1 MVWKFARITFSNIHF
16 KIETAIKPM
25 DSFKGITHEDIYS
38 KKNSRYDVFYKV
50 LFYLQISTNFNACK
64 NLVEH
69 FLKEKPSIS
78 LKSAYFRLECVV
90 V

>member
-1 MVWKFARITFSNIHF
+1 MCFTRYYFTSKF
-16 KIETAIKPM
+16 
-25 DSFKGITHEDIYS
+25 
-38 KKNSRYDVFYKV
+38 
-50 LFYLQISTNFNACK
+50 LQISTNFNACK
-64 NLVEH
+64 NLLEN